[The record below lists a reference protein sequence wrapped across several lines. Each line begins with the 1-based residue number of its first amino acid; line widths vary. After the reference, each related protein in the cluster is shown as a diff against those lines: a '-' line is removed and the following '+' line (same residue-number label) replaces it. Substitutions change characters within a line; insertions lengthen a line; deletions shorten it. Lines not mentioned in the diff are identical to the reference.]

1 MTKARDIADLLDA
14 TGDVK
19 STALDNVPASD
30 DASALTTG
38 TLDNARLPSNISDTG
53 TEGTKIA
60 SGTTAQRGTTAGQLR
75 FNTTTG
81 LAEYYTGTEFK
92 AIDTP
97 PIISSINT
105 SLIDSNS
112 GTTTSITII
121 GDNFTSNT
129 TVSILGTA
137 GGDVTPVSTTF
148 NSSTSITIVVTD
160 SDFANA
166 YEPYSVKVTN
176 VSGLNATLSNA
187 INVDTTVAWQ
197 TASGSLGTIPID
209 ATGNHF
215 TVVATDADS
224 DTITYSVVS
233 GALPNGISL
242 DSSTGVISGDP
253 DDVLS
258 NTTYNFTIRASTTS
272 ANADRAFSMVVSA
285 PINIEYLVVAGGGG
299 TGSGNRGGG
308 GAGGFRT
315 ATSSFNSG
323 TVITGTVGGG
333 GTSAGAGSDSSIS
346 ASGFT
351 TYTST
356 GGGFGGSGQGG
367 SGGSGGGSGYNTT
380 SQGQGNTPATNPS
393 QGNNGAGQN
402 TSGSG
407 YGAGGGGG
415 AGSNGS
421 SGTNSS
427 GGNGGSGKSNS
438 ITGSAVTYA
447 GGGGGA
453 VEFSGSTASGGSG
466 GGGNGGNG
474 SGGEQSGTANTGGG
488 GGASYVG
495 GGNGGSGI
503 VILRLPTA
511 SYSGTTT
518 GSPTVTTDGTDTV
531 IKFTGTG
538 TYTV

>member
-1 MTKARDIADLLDA
+1 MTKARDISKLLSTDNGKIA
-14 TGDVK
+14 GENLDV
-19 STALDNVPASD
+19 SFE
-30 DASALTTG
+30 
-38 TLDNARLPSNISDTG
+38 NITDTG
-53 TEGTKIA
+53 TEGTRVA
-60 SGTTAQRGTTAGQLR
+60 TGTSAERGTTQGQLR
-75 FNTTTG
+75 FNTDTG

-112 GTTTSITII
+112 GTTSSITIT

-176 VSGLNATLSNA
+176 ASGLNATLSNA

-197 TASGSLGTIPID
+197 TASGSLGTIAND

-224 DTITYSVVS
+224 DTITYSVVF

-242 DSSTGVISGDP
+242 DSSTGIISGDP
-253 DDVLS
+253 DDVLIS
-258 NTTYNFTIRASTTS
+258 TTYNFTIRASTPS

-285 PINIEYLVVAGGGG
+285 PVNIEYLVVAGGGG
-299 TGSGNRGGG
+299 SGGGNRGGG

-323 TVITGTVGGG
+323 TVITCTVGAG
-333 GTSAGAGSDSSIS
+333 GTSSGSGSDSSIL

-356 GGGFGGSGQGG
+356 GGGYGGSGLGG
-367 SGGSGGGSGYNTT
+367 SGGSGGGSGYNT
-380 SQGQGNTPATNPS
+380 SSEGQGNTPATNPS

-402 TSGSG
+402 TSGFG

-415 AGSNGS
+415 AGAKGS

-427 GGNGGSGKSNS
+427 GGNGGAGATSS
-438 ITGSAVTYA
+438 ITGSSVYYA

-453 VEFSGSTASGGSG
+453 VEFNGTKSTGGSG

-474 SGGEQSGTANTGGG
+474 SAGWAPGTANTGGG

-495 GGNGGSGI
+495 GGNGGSGV